1 MKGIRMQVNS
11 VKVYKNNSVSFNA
24 NLKLRHILNVKNEPI
39 LTKDFVK
46 YYTNKVNQLGKQT
59 DSVEINVIP
68 HPRNSGDYLMDV
80 EVIRNNENYKQ
91 AQSLLLCQ
99 NIEKALPEF
108 LEGEYKWLDCWF
120 KDKNGTEIL
129 KQ

>member
-1 MKGIRMQVNS
+1 M
-11 VKVYKNNSVSFNA
+11 
-24 NLKLRHILNVKNEPI
+24 NVKNEPI